1 MKISVKNLAG
11 EKVKDLTLNDAV
23 WNIEATT

>member
-1 MKISVKNLAG
+1 MKISVKNVAG

-23 WNIEATT
+23 WNIESND